1 MCQSLFFNK
10 VAGLEPAI
18 YVKKET
24 LIQVFSCESCEIFT
38 TNTFFYRKPLVA
50 ASANYVN
57 NIPSLSKKSSGMKIK
72 TPYKVRHVIPDA
84 LLKPGFPS
92 R

>member
-1 MCQSLFFNK
+1 M
-10 VAGLEPAI
+10 
-18 YVKKET
+18 
-24 LIQVFSCESCEIFT
+24 
-38 TNTFFYRKPLVA
+38 NTFFYRKPLVA

-72 TPYKVRHVIPDA
+72 APYKVRHAIPDA